1 MNQCATSQEGL
12 SMAKVRIT
20 GLQLDLLAVLFP
32 RDPRVAK
39 DGDHYY
45 VQAEA
50 IDAAVELGPAGDP
63 VAVAMTLLSRMN
75 IVAQSQ
81 MSDVHPAALSTD
93 PDAWVGWA
101 PPKRGAQIRIGQV
114 TLYAGLPAGYT
125 ANTAVGDKVLAAAET
140 NDAAALAMFYLS
152 RNGGR
157 PDWFDLYKVYEIIR
171 DHQGGEDWMEEQQPG
186 KIDLFTLSANH
197 ASISGFAAR
206 HATTK
211 GRPPKTSGLSLAD
224 GRSLMTALTV
234 AWIWEK
240 L

>member
-1 MNQCATSQEGL
+1 
-12 SMAKVRIT
+12 MAKVRIT
-20 GLQLDLLAVLFP
+20 GLQLDLLAALFP
-32 RDPRVAK
+32 KDPRVAK

-45 VQAEA
+45 LQAEA
-50 IDAAVELGPAGDP
+50 IDAAVEQGSAGDP

-75 IVAQSQ
+75 VVAQSQ
-81 MSDVHPAALSTD
+81 MSGVRPAALSPD

-101 PPKRGAQIRIGQV
+101 PPREGPRVRLGQG
-114 TLYAGLPAGYT
+114 TLYAGLPTDYT
-125 ANTAVGDKVLAAAET
+125 ANTAVGDKVLAVVET
-140 NDAAALAMFYLS
+140 NDAAALALFYLS

-157 PDWFDLYKVYEIIR
+157 PDWFDLYKVFEIIR
-171 DHQGGEDWMEEQQPG
+171 DHQGGRDWMDERQPG

-211 GRPPKTSGLSLAD
+211 GRPPKTSGLSLEE

-234 AWIWEK
+234 GWIWER